1 MRKLFLGAF
10 ALAFGF
16 AASDAHAAYF
26 YWKVAQEAG
35 GYEFSYASLYDYA
48 TETTF
53 NVGDSATAFAVGADA
68 SGISTLT
75 TSAKLDDGIGSGN
88 SFFVRLFADDG
99 TVVANSTV
107 FGYDDIVEKHVYAD
121 LGTSADGRG
130 YAVSSFV
137 GAIPE
142 PASGCL
148 FLLGLAALALRR
160 KRGEVEV

>member
-53 NVGDSATAFAVGADA
+53 NVGDSATAFAVGKRQCRQ
-68 SGISTLT
+68 LT
-75 TSAKLDDGIGSGN
+75 
-88 SFFVRLFADDG
+88 SF
-99 TVVANSTV
+99 T
-107 FGYDDIVEKHVYAD
+107 FGV
-121 LGTSADGRG
+121 
-130 YAVSSFV
+130 
-137 GAIPE
+137 PE
-142 PASGCL
+142 QSRP
-148 FLLGLAALALRR
+148 
-160 KRGEVEV
+160 KR